1 MKSDH
6 NHTQHCQA
14 TGHTGTATGAAPRT
28 GIWLPL
34 ACAVHCLG
42 MPLLV
47 AAAPALTGH
56 VQQLAWIEWG
66 TLALAL
72 WLGYKQLWPG
82 YQVHKN
88 GWSLGVAVAGGATF
102 VVGILAHDWHLDAMH
117 TPLMVAGSLL
127 LATGF
132 WLNYRAQKA
141 QVANCC

>member
-1 MKSDH
+1 MKLDLNQPPS
-6 NHTQHCQA
+6 QPKA
-14 TGHTGTATGAAPRT
+14 EVSSVGASAPRG
-28 GIWLPL
+28 GIWLPV
-34 ACAVHCLG
+34 ACAIHCLG

-56 VQQLAWIEWG
+56 VEQLAWIEWA

-82 YQVHKN
+82 YRLHKN
-88 GWSLGVAVAGGATF
+88 GWSMGMATAGVGVF
-102 VVGILAHDWHLDAMH
+102 VLGILAHDYHLDALH

-132 WLNYRAQKA
+132 WLNYRALQA
-141 QVANCC
+141 QAANCC